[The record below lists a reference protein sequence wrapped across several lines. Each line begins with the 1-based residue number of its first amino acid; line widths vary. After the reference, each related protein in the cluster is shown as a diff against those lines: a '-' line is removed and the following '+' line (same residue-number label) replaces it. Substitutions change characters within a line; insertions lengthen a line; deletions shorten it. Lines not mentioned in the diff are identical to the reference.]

1 MWTFLFGVIFGLL
14 ASCSLAE
21 LDVSSRSCSFA
32 GVFLAEGKSR
42 HSLNFNDAQK
52 VCEQLEST
60 MATTQQLKEAY
71 NSTMETCRYGWINN
85 QSIAILRQN
94 SHENCAKNMTGF
106 LINSNVSPEDTYDVY
121 CFDEKVSKESKNC
134 TKRFHRKELHQD
146 APVETTP
153 QPGDESGEPPIF
165 TKSPTEDGSENKT
178 SKDIFREEAMGE
190 KADDTTQEPEDSFEF
205 TEEILHE
212 ENVTNSV
219 TDTYVPG
226 ELDHTAG
233 SGMSPYV
240 TQKED
245 ASAVTP
251 VGGPGDAQEENSH
264 TESKEEEPQTEENS
278 QDKGPVDKRRS
289 LQPDGTDKNPEKSGN
304 SDWLVVVGVIVGVAA
319 ILLVCVAYIKR
330 KSLCSRQKTLMITSK
345 DGTEGN
351 GTAAAAAAASTVAS
365 SSLSQDRDQEMVT
378 LMNKETLQ
386 ENGNTEEFTVIKLE
400 ESPDQDKQA

>member
-1 MWTFLFGVIFGLL
+1 MWTFLFGVTFGLL
-14 ASCSLAE
+14 ASRSLAE
-21 LDVSSRSCSFA
+21 LVVSSRSCSHA
-32 GVFLAEGKSR
+32 GVFLVQGKSR
-42 HSLNFNDAQK
+42 HSLNFHDAHK

-60 MATTQQLKEAY
+60 MATTQQLEEAY
-71 NSTMETCRYGWINN
+71 NLTMETCRYGWINN
-85 QSIAILRQN
+85 QSIAILRHT

-106 LINSNVSPEDTYDVY
+106 LVNSNVSPEDTYDVY
-121 CFDEKVSKESKNC
+121 CFDEKVSGESKNC
-134 TKRFHRKELHQD
+134 TQKFSRKDLHQD
-146 APVETTP
+146 APAESTP
-153 QPGDESGEPPIF
+153 QPGDSNESGELQIL

-178 SKDIFREEAMGE
+178 STENFREN
-190 KADDTTQEPEDSFEF
+190 TTQEPEGSFEL
-205 TEEILHE
+205 TAEETLQG

-219 TDTYVPG
+219 TDTYAPE

-240 TQKED
+240 TEKED
-245 ASAVTP
+245 TSAVTP
-251 VGGPGDAQEENSH
+251 VGGPGDAQEENSQ
-264 TESKEEEPQTEENS
+264 TEFKGEETKIEENS
-278 QDKGPVDKRRS
+278 QDKGPVDQRRS

-319 ILLVCVAYIKR
+319 ILLVCVAYVKR

-351 GTAAAAAAASTVAS
+351 GTAAAAAASSVAS
-365 SSLSQDRDQEMVT
+365 SSLNQDRDQEMVT